1 MNNFDYI
8 LLENFLKENI
18 DFLKNSRIQKIQQ
31 PTRTE
36 LVFSIRNLGETRK
49 FYININPS
57 MFHICFMSKENE
69 EKRFIKI
76 HIMSDY
82 KKLLR
87 NLNNKM
93 LGGVCSGIADYFN
106 VDPTLVRAIFIV
118 AFLAG
123 TLGFWAYVLL
133 WIFIPANN

>member
-1 MNNFDYI
+1 
-8 LLENFLKENI
+8 
-18 DFLKNSRIQKIQQ
+18 
-31 PTRTE
+31 
-36 LVFSIRNLGETRK
+36 
-49 FYININPS
+49 
-57 MFHICFMSKENE
+57 
-69 EKRFIKI
+69 
-76 HIMSDY
+76 MSDY

-133 WIFIPANN
+133 WIFIPTNN